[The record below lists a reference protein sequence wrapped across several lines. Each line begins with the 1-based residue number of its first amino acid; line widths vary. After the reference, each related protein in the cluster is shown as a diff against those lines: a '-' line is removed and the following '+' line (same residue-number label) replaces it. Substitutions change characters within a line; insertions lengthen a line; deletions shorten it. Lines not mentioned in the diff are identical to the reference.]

1 MPGHCLL
8 PNELLQGG
16 EECGCRAIV
25 FHKKAAPDGLIGKT
39 CIVWQKGMKR
49 GGWLLNMV
57 RWSVWCEIY
66 CGGKRRCGSLCSQ
79 GTPAAH
85 FGGISKGWNRTD
97 RLSGWIEREREGR
110 MIKRARQVVAPLLG
124 MCLIQLTR
132 HTPIHFTIEAR
143 CRSIEI
149 CYGATG

>member
-1 MPGHCLL
+1 MRRLPGHCLL
-8 PNELLQGG
+8 LNELLQGG

-39 CIVWQKGMKR
+39 CIVWQKGTKR

-57 RWSVWCEIY
+57 RWSAWCEIY

-97 RLSGWIEREREGR
+97 RLSGWIERDRGKDDKEGAPGGR
-110 MIKRARQVVAPLLG
+110 PLARNV
-124 MCLIQLTR
+124 
-132 HTPIHFTIEAR
+132 FD
-143 CRSIEI
+143 SIDSPHSNSFHN
-149 CYGATG
+149 